1 MRNKIMSI
9 VLCML
14 MISGVCAAFVNA
26 DSKCETDD
34 SENTG
39 SSFDHH
45 TPYLPNDPYP
55 ENNSVGVNLSIILSW
70 NGGDPDLEETVY
82 YDIYLGEELNPP
94 FIEKIGPFEAEQL
107 RINYEL
113 FRLEYNTRY
122 YWRIDAIDSYGYT
135 TTGPTWTFMTRDD
148 RTPYLPSEPYPENN
162 SEDVSVKVTLSW
174 TGGDPDE
181 GDVVYYDVYLG
192 TDPNPPNVITHQ
204 LETSFKPVGLAPN
217 TTYYWRVDAI
227 DDYGY
232 TTTGPTWTFKT
243 KEVPVLSIT
252 KITGGLGKTIV
263 SIKNTGKVDAFNVE
277 YNIKLEGGMVLAGG
291 NTSGTI
297 PNLLPGEEISVP
309 SDFILGLGK
318 TRITVTATTYEALPA
333 ERSADAF
340 LLLFYVWVK

>member
-135 TTGPTWTFMTRDD
+135 TTGPTWTF
-148 RTPYLPSEPYPENN
+148 
-162 SEDVSVKVTLSW
+162 
-174 TGGDPDE
+174 
-181 GDVVYYDVYLG
+181 
-192 TDPNPPNVITHQ
+192 
-204 LETSFKPVGLAPN
+204 
-217 TTYYWRVDAI
+217 
-227 DDYGY
+227 
-232 TTTGPTWTFKT
+232 KT